1 MTAVAVSA
9 NRLMHSSHQP
19 FPSPSM
25 TNNISARPRATIE
38 DVAKAAG
45 VSTATVSRVMNRS
58 GKVSQRA
65 IKRVEAAMNTL
76 KYVPSA
82 TAQGLAR
89 HKTNTIGVV
98 LPSFGTPFL
107 QTLLQGISQG
117 AYNHGLSIL
126 LYAHHAPTL
135 FQTGV
140 ALPIGEHNTDG
151 LLIFSNSADDH
162 LLLYLYERQFPT
174 ILLYRHAPTGI
185 PLPSILI
192 DNYQGAYDA
201 VTHLITRCGRRQIAF
216 LRGPMGSDD
225 SAEREAGYRAAL
237 ETYGGPVDAALIG
250 DGDFSTPKAA
260 ATVAAWLASGQGFD
274 AIFAGDDNAAVG
286 AINALQAAGRRVP
299 EEVAVVGFN
308 DDPLEHLA
316 IPPLTTIR
324 APTVQVGYTAIHHL
338 VQRCQG
344 QSLASVTKLP
354 TELIIRRSCGY
365 QAVPA

>member
-1 MTAVAVSA
+1 MTD
-9 NRLMHSSHQP
+9 
-19 FPSPSM
+19 
-25 TNNISARPRATIE
+25 NISARPRATIE

-65 IKRVEAAMNTL
+65 LKRVEAAMTAL

-135 FQTGV
+135 FQTGI
-140 ALPIGEHNTDG
+140 ALPVGEHNTDG
-151 LLIFSNSADDH
+151 MVIFSNSADDH

-174 ILLYRHAPTGI
+174 ILLYQYAPTGA

-201 VTHLITRCGRRQIAF
+201 VTHLLTHCGRRRIAF
-216 LRGPMGSDD
+216 LRGPAGNDD
-225 SAEREAGYRAAL
+225 SAEREAGYGAAL
-237 ETYGGPVDAALIG
+237 RAHGYPSDPTLIG
-250 DGDFSTPKAA
+250 VGNFSTPRSE
-260 ATVAAWLASGQGFD
+260 ATVGAWLAAGHHFD

-286 AINALQAAGRRVP
+286 AINALQAAGRHVP
-299 EEVAVVGFN
+299 DDVAVVGFN
-308 DDPLEHLA
+308 DDPLEQLA
-316 IPPLTTIR
+316 IPPLTTVR
-324 APTVQVGYTAIHHL
+324 APTIRVGYTAIHQL
-338 VQRCQG
+338 VQRFQG
-344 QSLASVTKLP
+344 HSLAPVTKLP
-354 TELIIRRSCGY
+354 TELVIRHSCGY
-365 QAVPA
+365 RPATG

>member
-1 MTAVAVSA
+1 
-9 NRLMHSSHQP
+9 
-19 FPSPSM
+19 M

-65 IKRVEAAMNTL
+65 IKRVEAAMNSL

-135 FQTGV
+135 FQTGI

-151 LLIFSNSADDH
+151 MLIFSNSADDH

-174 ILLYRHAPTGI
+174 ILLYQRAPTMA

-192 DNYQGAYDA
+192 DNYQGAYAA
-201 VTHLITRCGRRQIAF
+201 VEHLLTHCGRRQIAF
-216 LRGPMGSDD
+216 LRGPAGSDD
-225 SAEREAGYRAAL
+225 SAEREAGYGAAL
-237 ETYGGPVDAALIG
+237 QAYGHSIAGALIG
-250 DGDFSTPKAA
+250 EGNFSTPKAE
-260 ATVAAWLASGQGFD
+260 ATVTAWLAAGHRFD
-274 AIFAGDDNAAVG
+274 GIFAGDDNAAVG
-286 AINALQAAGRRVP
+286 AIHALQAAGRRVP
-299 EEVAVVGFN
+299 DDVAVVGFN
-308 DDPLEHLA
+308 DDPLDHLA
-316 IPPLTTIR
+316 IPPLTTVR
-324 APTVQVGYTAIHHL
+324 APTIRVGYTAIHQL
-338 VQRCQG
+338 VQRFQG
-344 QSLASVTKLP
+344 HSLAPVTKLP

-365 QAVPA
+365 QPATG